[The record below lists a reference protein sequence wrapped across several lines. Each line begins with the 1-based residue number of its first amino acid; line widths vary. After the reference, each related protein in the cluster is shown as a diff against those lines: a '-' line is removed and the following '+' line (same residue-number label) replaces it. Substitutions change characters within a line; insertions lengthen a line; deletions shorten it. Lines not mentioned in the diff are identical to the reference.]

1 MDVEDEA
8 LSLKESEDLHLREA
22 ALRRHLEAARVR
34 SRELEDKVADIMKEN
49 ELPLR
54 AFDLY

>member
-1 MDVEDEA
+1 MDVQDEA
-8 LSLKESEDLHLREA
+8 LLLEESEDLHLREA

>member
-1 MDVEDEA
+1 MDVQDEA
-8 LSLKESEDLHLREA
+8 LLLEESEDLHLREA
-22 ALRRHLEAARVR
+22 ALRRHQEAARVR